1 MPMNR
6 VASGIGL
13 TAAKIAIGNTILGI
27 DGTYKGL
34 GNATTAQVLTG
45 VKFSTA
51 SLSNATGTMPNL
63 TTSSTINHSSNNSMK
78 VIKGDA
84 GFISTNTDNV

>member
-1 MPMNR
+1 MPMNK

-13 TAAKIAIGNTILGI
+13 SAAKIAIGNTILGI
-27 DGTYKGL
+27 NGTYTGL
-34 GNATTAQVLTG
+34 GNATATQVLAG
-45 VKFSTA
+45 AKFSTA
-51 SLSNATGTMPNL
+51 SLSNATGTMQNL
-63 TTSSTINHSSNNSMK
+63 TTSSTINHSSSNGTK